1 MIYKMEDCLN
11 CNASCQAKEILT
23 KVYFNLDKKLDY
35 KEKKETLLDIPGVE
49 HVELKEETMIVL
61 FDDRLIAPEKIA
73 GFIKE

>member
-1 MIYKMEDCLN
+1 MEDCLN